1 MQRTLHRRD
10 RLRWR
15 HGRHLCARH
24 PSPGGGRRRAV
35 DTGSDLMAKAFGFD
49 EDEVKMLL
57 VAVRQMRRTFAA
69 ARKTAPEPQPAV
81 DAYARLYDD
90 LYAKLLEMAGPL
102 PPAIEEGLGK
112 KGRSRAGLSPRE
124 CRCTQTSMIAYPEG
138 DLNPG
143 PGRIVRRA
151 RRKRRSYS
159 AIFSPVRQER

>member
-57 VAVRQMRRTFAA
+57 VAVRQIPLTVAA
-69 ARKTAPEPQPAV
+69 ARRTAPEPQPGV

-102 PPAIEEGLGK
+102 PATIEDVLG
-112 KGRSRAGLSPRE
+112 RESYDPNSQMPR
-124 CRCTQTSMIAYPEG
+124 I
-138 DLNPG
+138 
-143 PGRIVRRA
+143 GRIPYLPR
-151 RRKRRSYS
+151 
-159 AIFSPVRQER
+159 